1 MKLSVVT
8 YYVFI
13 EKLVL
18 IFPFKYLYSFSDMN
32 PCSNKNNLHN
42 ANSACYDYAYILLI
56 YF

>member
-18 IFPFKYLYSFSDMN
+18 IFPLKFLYYFIDMN
-32 PCSNKNNLHN
+32 PCSNMNNLHN
-42 ANSACYDYAYILLI
+42 AISS
-56 YF
+56 